1 MFKINK
7 PGTDPSNALLFALLK
22 LQAKMMFLVF
32 FLKGEKS
39 CISEKQ
45 SPLILGLRF
54 NLWRMPKVLSF
65 HLVGSQKAEQVLLE
79 SKYIGLN
86 SDTSLVDSVT
96 LGKLINLSEPQ
107 FFEPV
112 K

>member
-1 MFKINK
+1 
-7 PGTDPSNALLFALLK
+7 
-22 LQAKMMFLVF
+22 
-32 FLKGEKS
+32 
-39 CISEKQ
+39 
-45 SPLILGLRF
+45 
-54 NLWRMPKVLSF
+54 MPKVLSF

-79 SKYIGLN
+79 SKYTGFN

-107 FFEPV
+107 FFETV